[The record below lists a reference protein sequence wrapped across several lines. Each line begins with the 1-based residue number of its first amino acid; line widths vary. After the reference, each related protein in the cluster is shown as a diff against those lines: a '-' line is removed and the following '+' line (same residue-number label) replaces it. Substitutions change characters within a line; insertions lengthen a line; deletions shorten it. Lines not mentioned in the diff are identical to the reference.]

1 MIPPMYELERLK
13 VILQYGQVPPAN
25 TEERTKLYLKY
36 QFAVCITFWCCRK
49 CLLGLFVVTRLQ
61 TFVYLVVQID

>member
-13 VILQYGQVPPAN
+13 VILQYGQVPLAN
-25 TEERTKLYLKY
+25 TDERTKLYLKY

-49 CLLGLFVVTRLQ
+49 CPNFRHTSTLLC
-61 TFVYLVVQID
+61 VQIG